1 MDTLSSPPPFGTP
14 SDVPAPGP
22 APAKTRSSGR
32 RIAKGVLL
40 GLLILV
46 AGGLVFVFLHT
57 AEIQWTV
64 SYDAGMTRARMEN
77 RPVLID
83 FSQHG

>member
-1 MDTLSSPPPFGTP
+1 MDTFSSPPPFGTP

-22 APAKTRSSGR
+22 PPPTTGKRGR
-32 RIAKGVLL
+32 RIIKGVSL
-40 GLLILV
+40 GLVVLL
-46 AGGLVFVFLHT
+46 AGGLAFVFLHT
-57 AEIQWTV
+57 AEIQWTK
-64 SYDAGMTRARMEN
+64 SYDAGMTRARMET